1 MYYLREV
8 TVGKRPA
15 LVRGIDPRMLRR
27 AADIIKLLGHPDRL
41 KIVEALEGTE
51 LSVTEICDVCELE
64 QAICSQHL
72 SRLRRHAVVTAR
84 KDGLHVRYRVI
95 EPKVHHILE
104 CIRKCDG

>member
-1 MYYLREV
+1 MARGEDMKGV
-8 TVGKRPA
+8 M
-15 LVRGIDPRMLRR
+15 VRGIDPAMLKR
-27 AADIIKLLGHPDRL
+27 AADIIKLLGHPERL

-51 LSVTEICDVCELE
+51 LSVTEICDTCELE

-72 SRLRRHAVVTAR
+72 SRLRRHEVVTAR

-104 CIRKCDG
+104 CIRKCDVRR

>member
-1 MYYLREV
+1 MAR
-8 TVGKRPA
+8 TKA
-15 LVRGIDPRMLRR
+15 LVRGIDPGMLKR

-51 LSVTEICDVCELE
+51 LSVTEICDTCELE

-72 SRLRRHAVVTAR
+72 SRLRRHEVVTGR

-104 CIRKCDG
+104 CIRKCDVRS

>member
-1 MYYLREV
+1 MYYM
-8 TVGKRPA
+8 TKRTPVA
-15 LVRGIDPRMLRR
+15 RQLVRGIDPAMLKR

-41 KIVEALEGTE
+41 KIVEALQPAE
-51 LSVTEICDVCELE
+51 LSVTEICEICGLE

-72 SRLRRHAVVTAR
+72 SRLRQHKVVTAR

-104 CIRKCDG
+104 CIRQCDT

>member
-1 MYYLREV
+1 MQK
-8 TVGKRPA
+8 KRMSRVQP
-15 LVRGIDPRMLRR
+15 LVRGIDPAMLKR

-41 KIVEALEGTE
+41 KIVEALESTE
-51 LSVTEICDVCELE
+51 LSVTEICDTCELE

-72 SRLRRHAVVTAR
+72 SRLRLHGVVTAR

-104 CIRKCDG
+104 CIRTCDVQR